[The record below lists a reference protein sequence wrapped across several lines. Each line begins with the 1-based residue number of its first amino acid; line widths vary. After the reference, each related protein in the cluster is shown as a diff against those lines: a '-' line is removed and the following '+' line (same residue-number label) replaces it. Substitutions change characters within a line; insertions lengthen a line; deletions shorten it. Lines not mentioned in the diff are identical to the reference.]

1 MGLKQTGLGVLLL
14 VLFGSCSAQLP
25 KWRTPNPHHPQHI
38 TGSGPVQHTGARL
51 PVQDPVSGVLVNP
64 EDPLSVQL
72 KQVVQGQ
79 LKKLTWRFPQA
90 PEKPQQPVVHF
101 EPRQPVSTVS
111 VAADCGQ
118 RSVYVEVKKDLFGTG
133 ELIDPSALSLGGC
146 AVTGEDS
153 AAQVLIFEAEL
164 QLCNSVLRTTAHEL
178 VYSFILH
185 YAPERLGGKPIT
197 RTSGATVGIECH
209 YPRLHNVSSNAL
221 LPAWIPYAS
230 TVTAEERLV
239 FSLRLMTDDWRY
251 ERPSNQYFLGDLINI
266 EASVMQYK
274 HVPLRIFVDS
284 CVATA
289 TPDTNAAPRYSFIE
303 NHGCLVDAK
312 LTGSKSHFLPRV
324 HADKLQFQLEA
335 FVFQQQSNDW
345 MYLTC
350 FLKATLASAPT
361 DAMYKAC
368 SFTANRWTTADDDDR
383 VCGCCDTSCGF
394 RAEGLASPVAG
405 PRWEGNLSV
414 GPVRI
419 GEKSPVWRRGG
430 QN

>member
-1 MGLKQTGLGVLLL
+1 MELKQTGLRVLLF
-14 VLFGSCSAQLP
+14 VLLGSCSAQLP
-25 KWRTPNPHHPQHI
+25 KWKRLSPYDPQHL
-38 TGSGPVQHTGARL
+38 TGSGPVQHAGARL

-79 LKKLTWRFPQA
+79 LKKLTWHFPQA
-90 PEKPQQPVVHF
+90 PEKPQQPAVYF

-118 RSVYVEVKKDLFGTG
+118 SSVYVEVKKDLFGTG

-185 YAPERLGGKPIT
+185 YAPERLGGMPIT

-230 TVTAEERLV
+230 TVTAEEHLV
-239 FSLRLMTDDWRY
+239 FSLRLMTDDWQY

-266 EASVMQYK
+266 EASVMQYN

-312 LTGSKSHFLPRV
+312 LTGSTSHFLPRV
-324 HADKLQFQLEA
+324 QANKLEFQLEA
-335 FVFQQQSNDW
+335 FVFPQQSSDL
-345 MYLTC
+345 MYLAC
-350 FLKATLASAPT
+350 FLKATPVYVSA
-361 DAMYKAC
+361 DAPAPPDALYKAC
-368 SFTANRWTTADDDDR
+368 SFILNGWTSIDLNDQVHGGKGTCLLAL
-383 VCGCCDTSCGF
+383 F
-394 RAEGLASPVAG
+394 GL
-405 PRWEGNLSV
+405 
-414 GPVRI
+414 
-419 GEKSPVWRRGG
+419 EKNPLFGG
-430 QN
+430 KVKIRL

>member
-1 MGLKQTGLGVLLL
+1 MGLKQTGLGILLL
-14 VLFGSCSAQLP
+14 VLLGSCGAQLP
-25 KWRTPNPHHPQHI
+25 KWRGPSPHHPQHV
-38 TGSGPVQHTGARL
+38 TGSGPVQQAGARL

-72 KQVVQGQ
+72 KQVLQGQ

-90 PEKPQQPVVHF
+90 PQKPQQPAVHF
-101 EPRQPVSTVS
+101 EPRQPVSAVS
-111 VAADCGQ
+111 VAADCGEN
-118 RSVYVEVKKDLFGTG
+118 SVYVEVKKDLFGTG
-133 ELIDPSALSLGGC
+133 ELINPSALSLGGC
-146 AVTGEDS
+146 AATGEDS

-164 QLCNSVLRTTAHEL
+164 QLCNSVLRTTADEL
-178 VYSFILH
+178 VYSFVLQ
-185 YAPERLGGKPIT
+185 YANEPLGGKPIV
-197 RTSGATVGIECH
+197 RTGGATV
-209 YPRLHNVSSNAL
+209 
-221 LPAWIPYAS
+221 
-230 TVTAEERLV
+230 
-239 FSLRLMTDDWRY
+239 DDWQY
-251 ERPSNQYFLGDLINI
+251 ERPSDQYFLGDFINI
-266 EASVMQYK
+266 EASVMRYN

-289 TPDTNAAPRYSFIE
+289 VPDANAVPRYSFIE

-324 HADKLQFQLEA
+324 QVDKLQFQLEA
-335 FVFQQQSNDW
+335 FVFQQQRSDL

-361 DAMYKAC
+361 DGMHKAC

-383 VCGCCDTSCGF
+383 VCGCCDTSCAF

-430 QN
+430 

>member
-1 MGLKQTGLGVLLL
+1 MDFKQTGLGVLLL
-14 VLFGSCSAQLP
+14 VLLSSCNAQLP
-25 KWRTPNPHHPQHI
+25 KWKRPHQAQQA
-38 TGSGPVQHTGARL
+38 GVRL

-79 LKKLTWRFPQA
+79 LKKLIWHFPQA

-118 RSVYVEVKKDLFGTG
+118 SSVYVEVKKDLFGTG

-239 FSLRLMTDDWRY
+239 FSLRLMTDDWQY

-266 EASVMQYK
+266 EASVMQY
-274 HVPLRIFVDS
+274 
-284 CVATA
+284 
-289 TPDTNAAPRYSFIE
+289 
-303 NHGCLVDAK
+303 NH
-312 LTGSKSHFLPRV
+312 
-324 HADKLQFQLEA
+324 
-335 FVFQQQSNDW
+335 

-368 SFTANRWTTADDDDR
+368 SFTANRWTSVDLNDQ
-383 VCGCCDTSCGF
+383 VCGCCDTSCSF

-430 QN
+430 